1 MLVYVDSQ
9 ENSLNMY
16 GGKSLKSMTSISFE
30 TIPLT
35 SLNIK
40 AIIFH
45 EMIVGQH

>member
-1 MLVYVDSQ
+1 MIL
-9 ENSLNMY
+9 
-16 GGKSLKSMTSISFE
+16 ISFE